1 MHCHW
6 PWPEG
11 HFRMVE
17 LDGTVATA
25 ANKAVE
31 ERLVLLMEEELHPLR
46 KKPLARTPTRG
57 SANPPCGIASA

>member
-46 KKPLARTPTRG
+46 KKPLARTPT
-57 SANPPCGIASA
+57 